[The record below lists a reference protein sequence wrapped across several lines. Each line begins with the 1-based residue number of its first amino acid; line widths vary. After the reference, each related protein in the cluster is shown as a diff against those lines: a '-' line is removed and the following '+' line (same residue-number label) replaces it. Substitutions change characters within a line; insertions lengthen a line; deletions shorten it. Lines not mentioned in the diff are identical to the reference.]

1 MFINTEDALEKGKML
16 TAQQA
21 KFLRGLQQKFR
32 ELAAQ
37 AIDKKQFNLGMMMS
51 TKAQLCNEALS
62 IKETSSCLNKI
73 LITRK
78 I

>member
-16 TAQQA
+16 TAQQI
-21 KFLRGLQQKFR
+21 KFIQGLQQKFR

-37 AIDKKQFNLGMMMS
+37 AIDKKQFNLGIMML

-62 IKETSSCLNKI
+62 TKKQVVV
-73 LITRK
+73 
-78 I
+78 